1 MEVLAKSSG
10 STLAEHTEKV
20 LECIRALEA
29 SGVCGGV
36 PDAWWQALRYAG
48 LLHDLG
54 KLDPVF
60 QTRLRGGGRSGR
72 KEILPDEKKCRKCL
86 AESPLPHSLFALFF
100 IGAGFLPLGDDLK
113 DAVLSA
119 VAFHHWRENFPDY
132 LLGALSE
139 CLKERAKMLAECR
152 GCYEGMLME
161 LKEGLRQLAEE
172 HGLSLEAVGF
182 NEDVVEYLMYNDL
195 GASGLITPPY
205 SMIFLSERMKA
216 TDSDEEMRIFVAGNL
231 MRADHFAS
239 YMDQNQFVQAS
250 QIEMGE
256 VASYE
261 ELKAALEK
269 RFNRLWQAH
278 LLGKMPD
285 IRGRSVVVIA
295 PTGVGKTEFA
305 SLWGG
310 GRKLFFVLPLRV
322 AANSMYERISSL
334 LGSIRREWG
343 KNAALLHGDAAL
355 ALRRLKRLEEG
366 EKEPPEERPLLGED
380 EIEGESRQAVE
391 LARHLGHPYIV
402 CTADQIVPAALRY
415 PGFERIY
422 AALMGA
428 CVAIDEVQ
436 AYDPRAAAIVTHLV
450 QQVTEIG
457 GSVLLMTATLPGF
470 VRTQLEKR
478 TGVETLNLLEEVEEL
493 RPLAASSRHSV
504 KLEKWDG
511 DSFRLAEQL
520 IGEARK
526 GKKVLVVMN
535 TVKAAREVYEGLL
548 KKLEETKAEVE
559 PVLLHSRFT
568 MEHRRKKEDSVFRLM
583 PNIGDRP
590 PGGCVVVAT
599 QIVEASLDLDADI
612 LFTEAAPVDSLVQR
626 MGRVYRRYALK
637 EGRWAPGEEAN
648 VVILVQ
654 SPAEGGGNGVLLGS
668 GVGKVT
674 SPESRHVY
682 DFEFTLLSL
691 AVLAVMMEMQ
701 SEGSI
706 SAADQEVE
714 IENRVWQLVADLKQE
729 GQKKKKKTTARD
741 LAGRLVE
748 RLADAGVS
756 TLALT
761 ERQKQIW
768 VDVTYKLLEKNP
780 TGIGSYVRIYEETL
794 DILDHGYCSDRRS
807 DAQRLFRQMCDCS
820 IVPSC
825 LEEEFYDAVARCI
838 AERGSRLSYDDI
850 AEGAVSRFVVSAPW
864 YLVKDVM
871 REIEVGDVLSR
882 VDGLDS
888 DLLERRRSQ
897 LERWLSGI
905 NLADLD
911 YDSERGL
918 LGKENE

>member
-36 PDAWWQALRYAG
+36 PDAWWQAMRYAG

-60 QTRLRGGGRSGR
+60 QRRLRRDRGSER
-72 KEILPDEKKCRKCL
+72 EETLPEEKRCRKCL
-86 AESPLPHSLFALFF
+86 YEFQLPHSLFALFF
-100 IGAGFLPLGDDLK
+100 IEAGLLPLSDELK
-113 DAVLSA
+113 EAVISA

-132 LLGALSE
+132 LLGASNELF
-139 CLKERAKMLAECR
+139 KERAKMLAECR
-152 GCYEGMLME
+152 SCYEEMLRK
-161 LKEGLRQLAEE
+161 LKDGLKGLAEK
-172 HGLSLEAVGF
+172 HGLSLDAVCF

-216 TDSDEEMRIFVAGNL
+216 TDSDEKLRIFVAGNL

-239 YMDQNQFVQAS
+239 YMDENPFVQAS
-250 QIEMGE
+250 QIEIGE
-256 VASYE
+256 RASYKE
-261 ELKAALEK
+261 FKEALQRK
-269 RFNRLWQAH
+269 FDRVWQASF
-278 LLGKMPD
+278 LE
-285 IRGRSVVVIA
+285 GRPEVRDSRDVVIAVA

-322 AANSMYERISSL
+322 AANSLYERICRL
-334 LGSIRREWG
+334 LGSIRGGWE
-343 KNAALLHGDAAL
+343 KKVALLHGDAAL
-355 ALRRLKRLEEG
+355 ALRRLRKQPQLN
-366 EKEPPEERPLLGED
+366 ED
-380 EIEGESRQAVE
+380 EVEGESRQAVE

-436 AYDPRAAAIVTHLV
+436 AYDPRAAAIVTHLI

-470 VRTQLEKR
+470 VKAQLEKR

-493 RPLAASSRHSV
+493 RPLASSSRHRV
-504 KLEKWDG
+504 RLEKWDG

-520 IGEARK
+520 IGEACK

-535 TVKAAREVYEGLL
+535 TVKAAREVYERLL
-548 KKLEETKAEVE
+548 KKLEETKVKVE
-559 PVLLHSRFT
+559 HVLLHSRFT
-568 MEHRRKKEDSVFRLM
+568 VEHRRKKEESVFRLM
-583 PNIGDRP
+583 PNGGDRP

-637 EGRWAPGEEAN
+637 KGRWAPEEEAN

-654 SPAEGGGNGVLLGS
+654 SPAEGDGYGVLLGS

-674 SPESRHVY
+674 SPASRSVY
-682 DFEFTLLSL
+682 DFEFVLLSL
-691 AVLAVMMEMQ
+691 TVLTVMLELL
-701 SEGSI
+701 SDGSA
-706 SAADQEVE
+706 SS
-714 IENRVWQLVADLKQE
+714 ADLKAEIKGRTRQLIAE
-729 GQKKKKKTTARD
+729 LLQSGQKKKGKPDDKYFAD
-741 LAGRLVE
+741 RLVE
-748 RLADAGVS
+748 RLVAVGAS

-761 ERQKQIW
+761 EHQKQIW
-768 VDVTYKLLEKNP
+768 VDVAYKLLEENP

-807 DAQRLFRQMCDCS
+807 DAQRLFRQMSDCS

-825 LEEEFYDAVARCI
+825 LEEEFYDALARCI
-838 AERGSRLSYDDI
+838 AERGSRLFYDDI
-850 AEGAVSRFVVSAPW
+850 AEGVISRFVVSAPW

-871 REIEVGDVLSR
+871 REIEFGDVLSR
-882 VDGLDS
+882 VNGLDS

-905 NLADLD
+905 YLADLD
-911 YDSERGL
+911 YDGERGL
-918 LGKENE
+918 QGKENE